1 MRAGLL
7 LCGVLFA
14 ATPALAQVPTPGKNP
29 LNEICSGFLEQSGQ
43 GVSGD
48 QAKLCGCLVERTQSQ
63 LTRPEMQA
71 YAAASQNGQQP
82 PPAVMEKV
90 MNIAVQCLSAAR
102 Q

>member
-1 MRAGLL
+1 
-7 LCGVLFA
+7 
-14 ATPALAQVPTPGKNP
+14 
-29 LNEICSGFLEQSGQ
+29 
-43 GVSGD
+43 
-48 QAKLCGCLVERTQSQ
+48 LVERTQSQ